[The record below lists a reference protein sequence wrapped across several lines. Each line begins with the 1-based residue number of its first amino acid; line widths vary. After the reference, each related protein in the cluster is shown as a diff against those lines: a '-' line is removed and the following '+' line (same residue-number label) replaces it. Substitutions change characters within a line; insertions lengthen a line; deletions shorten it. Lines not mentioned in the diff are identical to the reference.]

1 MNWVFSHPLPLA
13 TADGVTVQA
22 GAASLAALTDDML

>member
-1 MNWVFSHPLPLA
+1 MYVLMYRSCSPI
-13 TADGVTVQA
+13 VQQA

>member
-1 MNWVFSHPLPLA
+1 MNWVFFQMLPLA
-13 TADGVTVQA
+13 TAYGVTVQA